1 MQDEKIKQAFSD
13 IVTRNGVQG
22 QGEYANLEDK
32 VKHVFSDM
40 VVLKDPKRSE
50 FFSNLSM
57 PSYMRDWLVMKFSD
71 SQGNIDYDSTLE
83 YIKKFIPDREAFQAI
98 KYRLMMGNRE
108 KLLARVRLDVN
119 LKKGY
124 VQFELPDF
132 GGTRGGAAGIV
143 SDEVLEEH
151 AGALLAE
158 SENWGIVELAL
169 GSTLNVELEYGEGS
183 YAGSGKFYQKLF
195 GKPKKGEEEELT
207 YKPNEIYISHYKPF
221 CPYRV
226 DLDFYKQARK
236 SFDIHEWIDVI
247 ISAVDYNP
255 AGYVDDD
262 GNVSEETKLFFLRRL
277 LPFIEKRINLVEL
290 APKGTGKSY
299 VFEKISK
306 RGWLISGG
314 TVSRASL
321 IYDNAKK
328 TGGLLTRFDYV
339 GFDEVQSITF
349 EQPGQIQQ
357 ALKHYMEFGEIKGF
371 DAQMST
377 DAGVIV
383 LGNIDAGRFDI
394 NKNMVEHISEVFGE
408 SATLDRFHGFIP
420 GWEIPRLNQ
429 DLIANGWAINT
440 EYFAEVLHAMRDD
453 LSYSALVDSCLDV
466 PAKADQRDMTAIKRL
481 CTAFVKLLFPNAR
494 TKEDISPDEF
504 VKYCLNPAKE
514 MRAVIKKQ
522 LCIIDPKE
530 FDVPG
535 KRTIPDVQYKR

>member
-1 MQDEKIKQAFSD
+1 MLESKIKQ
-13 IVTRNGVQG
+13 
-22 QGEYANLEDK
+22 
-32 VKHVFSDM
+32 VFSDM

-71 SQGNIDYDSTLE
+71 SQGNIDYDSTLA
-83 YIKKFIPDREAFQAI
+83 YINKFIPDRDAFQVI
-98 KYRLMMGNRE
+98 KYRLMQGSSE

-119 LKKGY
+119 LKKGW

-132 GGTRGGAAGIV
+132 GGSRGGASGIV
-143 SDEVLEEH
+143 SDEVLEKY
-151 AGALLAE
+151 ADSLLKE
-158 SENWGIVELAL
+158 SENWGIIELAL
-169 GSTLNVELEYGEGS
+169 GSTLSLDSDIGLDFTIEPKQSSE
-183 YAGSGKFYQKLF
+183 FFDKLF
-195 GKPKKGEEEELT
+195 GKREGTSYSESKENDLPVF
-207 YKPNEIYISHYKPF
+207 KPNEIYLSGYKPF
-221 CPYRV
+221 CPYKV
-226 DLDFYKQARK
+226 DLNFFKEARK
-236 SFDIHEWIDVI
+236 NFDIHEWIDVI

-255 AGYVDDD
+255 SGYVDDE
-262 GNVSEETKLFFLRRL
+262 GNISEEKKLYFLRRL
-277 LPFIEKRINLVEL
+277 LPFVEKRVNLIEL

-299 VFEKISK
+299 VYEKISK

-371 DAQMST
+371 DAQMAT

-383 LGNIDAGRFDI
+383 LGNIDAERFDI
-394 NKNMVEHISEVFGE
+394 NKNMVENISEVFGE

-429 DLIANGWAINT
+429 DMIANGWAINT
-440 EYFAEVLHAMRDD
+440 EYYAEVLHALRDD
-453 LSYSALVDSCLDV
+453 LSYAALVDECLDV
-466 PAKADQRDMTAIKRL
+466 PNKADKRDMTAIKRL
-481 CTAFVKLLFPNAR
+481 CTAFVKLLYPNAR
-494 TKEDISPDEF
+494 HKGDIPADEF
-504 VKYCLNPAKE
+504 IKYCLTPAKE
-514 MRAVIKKQ
+514 MRSIIKKQ

-535 KRTIPDVQYKR
+535 KNTIPDVQYNW

>member
-1 MQDEKIKQAFSD
+1 M
-13 IVTRNGVQG
+13 
-22 QGEYANLEDK
+22 LEDK
-32 VKHVFSDM
+32 VRQVFSDM

-71 SQGNIDYDSTLE
+71 NQGNIDFESTLS
-83 YIKKFIPDREAFQAI
+83 YIKKFIPDRDAFQVI
-98 KYRLMMGNRE
+98 KYRLMQGSTE

-119 LKKGY
+119 LKKGV

-132 GGTRGGAAGIV
+132 GGSRGGASGIV
-143 SDEVLEEH
+143 SDDVLEQY
-151 AGALLAE
+151 ADTLLRE
-158 SENWGIVELAL
+158 SENWGIIELAL
-169 GSTLNVELEYGEGS
+169 GSTLSLDDEFENGASEKPS
-183 YAGSGKFYQKLF
+183 KFYEKLF
-195 GKPKKGEEEELT
+195 GKSKKEKASEDDDRPQ
-207 YKPNEIYISHYKPF
+207 YKPNEIYMSGYKPF

-226 DLDFYKQARK
+226 DLDFYKEARK
-236 SFDIHEWIDVI
+236 NFDIHEWIDVI

-255 AGYVDDD
+255 SGYVDAE
-262 GNVSEETKLFFLRRL
+262 GNISEETKLFFLRRL
-277 LPFIEKRINLVEL
+277 LPFVEKRVNLIEL

-299 VFEKISK
+299 VYEKISK

-377 DAGVIV
+377 EAGVIV
-383 LGNIDAGRFDI
+383 LGNIDAGKFDI
-394 NKNMVEHISEVFGE
+394 NQNMVENISEVFGE

-429 DLIANGWAINT
+429 DLVANGWAINT

-453 LSYSALVDSCLDV
+453 LSYAALVDECLEI
-466 PAKADQRDMTAIKRL
+466 PAKADKRDMTAIKRL
-481 CTAFVKLLFPNAR
+481 CTALVKLLYPNAR
-494 TKEDISPDEF
+494 HKEDIDADEF
-504 VKYCLNPAKE
+504 IKYCLNPAKE
-514 MRAVIKKQ
+514 MRAIIKKQ

-535 KRTIPDVQYKR
+535 KNTIPDVQYRW

>member
-1 MQDEKIKQAFSD
+1 M
-13 IVTRNGVQG
+13 
-22 QGEYANLEDK
+22 LEDK
-32 VKHVFSDM
+32 VRQVFSDM

-71 SQGNIDYDSTLE
+71 NQGNIDFDSTLS
-83 YIKKFIPDREAFQAI
+83 YIKKFIPDRDAFQVI
-98 KYRLMMGNRE
+98 KYRLMQGSTE

-119 LKKGY
+119 LKKGV

-132 GGTRGGAAGIV
+132 GGSRGGASGIV
-143 SDEVLEEH
+143 SDDVLEQY
-151 AGALLAE
+151 ADTLLRE
-158 SENWGIVELAL
+158 SENWGIIELTL
-169 GSTLNVELEYGEGS
+169 GSTLSLDDEFENGASEKPS
-183 YAGSGKFYQKLF
+183 KFYEKLF
-195 GKPKKGEEEELT
+195 GKSKKEKAPEYDDRPQ
-207 YKPNEIYISHYKPF
+207 YKPNEIYMSGYKPF

-226 DLDFYKQARK
+226 DLDFYKEARK
-236 SFDIHEWIDVI
+236 NFDIHEWIDVI

-255 AGYVDDD
+255 SGYVDAE
-262 GNVSEETKLFFLRRL
+262 GNISEETKLFFLRRL
-277 LPFIEKRINLVEL
+277 LPFVEKRVNLIEL

-299 VFEKISK
+299 VYEKISK

-377 DAGVIV
+377 EAGVIV
-383 LGNIDAGRFDI
+383 LGNIDAGKFDI
-394 NKNMVEHISEVFGE
+394 NQNMVENISEVFGE

-429 DLIANGWAINT
+429 DLVANGWAINT

-453 LSYSALVDSCLDV
+453 LSYAALVDECLEI
-466 PAKADQRDMTAIKRL
+466 PAKADKRDMTAIKRL
-481 CTAFVKLLFPNAR
+481 CTALVKLLYPNAR
-494 TKEDISPDEF
+494 HKEDIDADEF
-504 VKYCLNPAKE
+504 IKYCLNPAKE
-514 MRAVIKKQ
+514 MRAIIKKQ

-535 KRTIPDVQYKR
+535 KNTIPDVQYRW

>member
-1 MQDEKIKQAFSD
+1 M
-13 IVTRNGVQG
+13 
-22 QGEYANLEDK
+22 LEDK
-32 VKHVFSDM
+32 VRQVFSDM

-71 SQGNIDYDSTLE
+71 NQGNIDFDSTLS
-83 YIKKFIPDREAFQAI
+83 YIKKFIPDRDAFQVI
-98 KYRLMMGNRE
+98 KYRLMQGSTE

-119 LKKGY
+119 LKKGV

-132 GGTRGGAAGIV
+132 GGSRGGASGIV
-143 SDEVLEEH
+143 SDDVLEQY
-151 AGALLAE
+151 ADTLLRE
-158 SENWGIVELAL
+158 SENWGIIELAL
-169 GSTLNVELEYGEGS
+169 GSTLSLDDEFENGVSEKPS
-183 YAGSGKFYQKLF
+183 KFYEKLF
-195 GKPKKGEEEELT
+195 GKSKKEKEPEDDDRPQ
-207 YKPNEIYISHYKPF
+207 YKPNEIYMSGYKPF

-226 DLDFYKQARK
+226 DLDFYKEARK
-236 SFDIHEWIDVI
+236 NFDIHEWIDVI

-255 AGYVDDD
+255 SGYVDAE
-262 GNVSEETKLFFLRRL
+262 GNISEETKLFFLRRL
-277 LPFIEKRINLVEL
+277 LPFVEKRVNLIEL

-299 VFEKISK
+299 VYEKISK

-377 DAGVIV
+377 EAGVIV
-383 LGNIDAGRFDI
+383 LGNIDAGKFDI
-394 NKNMVEHISEVFGE
+394 NQNMVENISEVFGE

-420 GWEIPRLNQ
+420 GWEIPRMNQ
-429 DLIANGWAINT
+429 DLVANGWAINT

-453 LSYSALVDSCLDV
+453 LSYAALVDECLEI
-466 PAKADQRDMTAIKRL
+466 PAKADKRDMTAIKRL
-481 CTAFVKLLFPNAR
+481 CTALVKLLYPNAR
-494 TKEDISPDEF
+494 HKEDIDADEF
-504 VKYCLNPAKE
+504 IKYCLNPAKE
-514 MRAVIKKQ
+514 MRAIIKKQ

-535 KRTIPDVQYKR
+535 KNTIPDVQYRW

>member
-1 MQDEKIKQAFSD
+1 M
-13 IVTRNGVQG
+13 
-22 QGEYANLEDK
+22 LEDK
-32 VKHVFSDM
+32 VRQVFSDM

-71 SQGNIDYDSTLE
+71 NQGNIDFDSTLS
-83 YIKKFIPDREAFQAI
+83 YIKKFIPDRDAFQVI
-98 KYRLMMGNRE
+98 KYRLMQGSTE

-119 LKKGY
+119 LKKGV

-132 GGTRGGAAGIV
+132 GGSRGGASGIV
-143 SDEVLEEH
+143 SDEVLEQY
-151 AGALLAE
+151 ADILLRE
-158 SENWGIVELAL
+158 SENWGIIELAL
-169 GSTLNVELEYGEGS
+169 GSTLSLDDEFENGTS
-183 YAGSGKFYQKLF
+183 AKPSKFYEKLF
-195 GKPKKGEEEELT
+195 GKSKKEIVLEKDDRPQ
-207 YKPNEIYISHYKPF
+207 YKPNEIYMSGYKPF

-226 DLDFYKQARK
+226 DLDFYKEARK
-236 SFDIHEWIDVI
+236 KFDVHEWIDVI

-255 AGYVDDD
+255 SGYVDAD
-262 GNVSEETKLFFLRRL
+262 GNISEETKLFFLRRL
-277 LPFIEKRINLVEL
+277 LPFVEKRVNLIEL

-299 VFEKISK
+299 VYEKISK

-377 DAGVIV
+377 EAGVIV
-383 LGNIDAGRFDI
+383 LGNIDAGKFDI
-394 NKNMVEHISEVFGE
+394 NQNMVENISEVFGE
-408 SATLDRFHGFIP
+408 SATLDRFHGFIS

-453 LSYSALVDSCLDV
+453 LSYSALVDECLEV
-466 PAKADQRDMTAIKRL
+466 PAKADKRDMTAIKRL
-481 CTAFVKLLFPNAR
+481 CTAFVKLLYPNAR
-494 TKEDISPDEF
+494 HKEDISSDEF
-504 VKYCLNPAKE
+504 IKYCLNPAKE
-514 MRAVIKKQ
+514 MRAIIKRQ

-535 KRTIPDVQYKR
+535 KNTIPDVQYRW

>member
-1 MQDEKIKQAFSD
+1 M
-13 IVTRNGVQG
+13 
-22 QGEYANLEDK
+22 LEDK
-32 VKHVFSDM
+32 VRQVFSDM

-71 SQGNIDYDSTLE
+71 NQGNIDFDGTLS
-83 YIKKFIPDREAFQAI
+83 YIKKFIPDRDAFQVI
-98 KYRLMMGNRE
+98 KYRLMQGSTE

-119 LKKGY
+119 LKKGV

-132 GGTRGGAAGIV
+132 GGSRGGASGIV
-143 SDEVLEEH
+143 SDDVLEQY
-151 AGALLAE
+151 ADTLLRE
-158 SENWGIVELAL
+158 SENWGIIELAL
-169 GSTLNVELEYGEGS
+169 GSTLSLDDEFENGASEKPS
-183 YAGSGKFYQKLF
+183 KFYEKLF
-195 GKPKKGEEEELT
+195 GKSKKEKAPEYDDRPQ
-207 YKPNEIYISHYKPF
+207 YKPNEIYMSGYKPF

-226 DLDFYKQARK
+226 DLDFYKEARK
-236 SFDIHEWIDVI
+236 NFDIHEWIDVI

-255 AGYVDDD
+255 SGYVDAE
-262 GNVSEETKLFFLRRL
+262 GNISEETKLFFLRRL
-277 LPFIEKRINLVEL
+277 LPFVEKRVNLIEL

-299 VFEKISK
+299 VYEKISK

-377 DAGVIV
+377 EAGVIV
-383 LGNIDAGRFDI
+383 LGNIDAGKFDI
-394 NKNMVEHISEVFGE
+394 NKNMVENISEVFGE

-420 GWEIPRLNQ
+420 GWKIPRLNQ
-429 DLIANGWAINT
+429 DLVANGWAINT

-453 LSYSALVDSCLDV
+453 LSYAALVDECLEI
-466 PAKADQRDMTAIKRL
+466 PAKADKRDMTAIKRL
-481 CTAFVKLLFPNAR
+481 CTALVKLLYPNAR
-494 TKEDISPDEF
+494 HKEDIDADEF
-504 VKYCLNPAKE
+504 IKYCLNPAKE
-514 MRAVIKKQ
+514 MRAIIKKQ

-535 KRTIPDVQYKR
+535 KNTIPDVQYRW

>member
-1 MQDEKIKQAFSD
+1 M
-13 IVTRNGVQG
+13 
-22 QGEYANLEDK
+22 LEDK
-32 VKHVFSDM
+32 VRQVFADM

-71 SQGNIDYDSTLE
+71 NQGNIDFDSTLA
-83 YIKKFIPDREAFQAI
+83 YIKKFIPDRDAFQVI
-98 KYRLMMGNRE
+98 KYRLMQGSTE

-119 LKKGY
+119 LKKGV

-132 GGTRGGAAGIV
+132 GGSRGGASGIV
-143 SDEVLEEH
+143 SDEVLEKY
-151 AGALLAE
+151 ADTLLRE
-158 SENWGIVELAL
+158 SENWGIIELAL
-169 GSTLNVELEYGEGS
+169 GSTLSLDDEFENGPS
-183 YAGSGKFYQKLF
+183 SKPSKFYEKLF
-195 GKPKKGEEEELT
+195 GKSSKDSDYQDDNRPS
-207 YKPNEIYISHYKPF
+207 YKPNEIYMCGYKPF

-226 DLDFYKQARK
+226 DLDFYKEARK
-236 SFDIHEWIDVI
+236 NFDIHEWIDVI

-255 AGYVDDD
+255 SGYVDAE
-262 GNVSEETKLFFLRRL
+262 GNISEETKLFFLRRL
-277 LPFIEKRINLVEL
+277 LPFVEKRVNIIEL

-299 VFEKISK
+299 VYEKISK

-328 TGGLLTRFDYV
+328 AGGLLTRFDYV

-377 DAGVIV
+377 EAGVIV

-394 NKNMVEHISEVFGE
+394 NQNMVENISEVFGE

-453 LSYSALVDSCLDV
+453 LSYSALVDECLEV
-466 PAKADQRDMTAIKRL
+466 PAKADKRDMTAIKRL
-481 CTAFVKLLFPNAR
+481 CTAFVKLLYPNAR
-494 TKEDISPDEF
+494 HKEDIAADEF
-504 VKYCLNPAKE
+504 IKYCLNPAKE
-514 MRAVIKKQ
+514 MRAIIKRQ

-535 KRTIPDVQYKR
+535 KNTIPDVQYRW

>member
-1 MQDEKIKQAFSD
+1 M
-13 IVTRNGVQG
+13 
-22 QGEYANLEDK
+22 LEDK
-32 VKHVFSDM
+32 VRQVFSDM

-71 SQGNIDYDSTLE
+71 NQGNIDFDSTLS
-83 YIKKFIPDREAFQAI
+83 YIKKFIPDRDAFQVI
-98 KYRLMMGNRE
+98 KYRLMQGSTE

-119 LKKGY
+119 LKKGV

-132 GGTRGGAAGIV
+132 GGSRGGASGIV
-143 SDEVLEEH
+143 SDDVLEQY
-151 AGALLAE
+151 ADTLLRE
-158 SENWGIVELAL
+158 SENWGIIELAL
-169 GSTLNVELEYGEGS
+169 GSTLSLDDEFENGASEKPS
-183 YAGSGKFYQKLF
+183 KFYEKLF
-195 GKPKKGEEEELT
+195 GKSKKEKAPEDDDRPQ
-207 YKPNEIYISHYKPF
+207 YKPNEIYMSGYKPF

-226 DLDFYKQARK
+226 DLDFYKEARK
-236 SFDIHEWIDVI
+236 NFDIHEWIDVI

-255 AGYVDDD
+255 SGYVDAE

-277 LPFIEKRINLVEL
+277 LPFVEKRVNLIEL

-299 VFEKISK
+299 VYEKISK

-377 DAGVIV
+377 EAGVIV
-383 LGNIDAGRFDI
+383 LGNIDAGKFDI
-394 NKNMVEHISEVFGE
+394 NQNMVENISEVFGE

-453 LSYSALVDSCLDV
+453 LSYAALVDECLEI
-466 PAKADQRDMTAIKRL
+466 PAKADKRDMTAIKRL
-481 CTAFVKLLFPNAR
+481 CTALVKLLYPNAR
-494 TKEDISPDEF
+494 HKEDIDADEF
-504 VKYCLNPAKE
+504 IKYCLNPAKE
-514 MRAVIKKQ
+514 MRAIIKKQ

-535 KRTIPDVQYKR
+535 KNTIPDVQYRW